1 MLLTYPLFLKTCKVN
16 FWNSGNQ
23 CLEIILQYFQVFH
36 DHERVLNKT
45 RYMPQI
51 QLIKLHF
58 WTESIPLKKR
68 SNDFSAVGLG
78 RPTQRKRIWEQA
90 GPSQTLQSR
99 SIWGPHTL
107 RNHMNKLVSP
117 SPLPFPPTH
126 MRIPQRRS
134 LIYLSL
140 DERRRLFLN
149 NQSFKR
155 TACIVV
161 HFKVIPN

>member
-1 MLLTYPLFLKTCKVN
+1 MP
-16 FWNSGNQ
+16 
-23 CLEIILQYFQVFH
+23 EIILKYVQVFH
-36 DHERVLNKT
+36 DNVRVLNT
-45 RYMPQI
+45 TASII
-51 QLIKLHF
+51 QYLRLQFFFIDNWDHASNSVDKASLLNREHFIKAEVKRLLCCGTGQTNTKETHLRAS
-58 WTESIPLKKR
+58 WTIPNKACSPDPFEVR
-68 SNDFSAVGLG
+68 
-78 RPTQRKRIWEQA
+78 TH
-90 GPSQTLQSR
+90 SQ
-99 SIWGPHTL
+99 PL

-140 DERRRLFLN
+140 DERHRLFLN

-161 HFKVIPN
+161 HF